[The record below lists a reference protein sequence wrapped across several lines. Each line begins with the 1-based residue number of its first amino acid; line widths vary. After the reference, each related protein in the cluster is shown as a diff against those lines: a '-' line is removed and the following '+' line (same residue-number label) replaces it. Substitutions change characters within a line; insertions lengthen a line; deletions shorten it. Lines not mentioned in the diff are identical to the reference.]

1 MQNNWFAVAQT
12 QLSLG
17 PGSLALQTLRAGL
30 ARSPDHVAG
39 WCLFAVAA
47 IEAGA
52 PREALHAAERAIAL
66 GARDARMRIVRARA
80 LLAIGR
86 HDAARDA
93 AERLAADATLTPLE
107 ADSVGVLLVRT
118 GRHAAALPLFECAC
132 RAEPGR
138 GQFWYN
144 LATARHFTGDG
155 AGAETAYRSALRAD
169 PRHDRARLA
178 LADLGPAEPAALD
191 ALAGRF
197 AEVADAPDHAL
208 LVGHA
213 AARIAERMGDD
224 AAALAWLDRAKAGMA
239 ARRPYDPAETRALF
253 VAALAAARRAIAAA
267 ARPAV
272 DERPAPLFVVGMPRS
287 GTTLTDRIISAHP
300 RAASLGELPDL
311 SVLVKR
317 AAGTPGAR
325 VLDAATLAAR
335 IDAAALGAA
344 YRARIAPLAGDA
356 AVVVDKM
363 PFNLFLAGHVLTAL
377 PAARVLM
384 VRRDPVDLA
393 FANYRQLF
401 ATGFGYYDYAYDLAA
416 TAHWI
421 GWFDA
426 FADRIAAMLGGPRLT
441 ELRYERLVTA
451 PAAETRRIVD
461 FAGLDWDAACL
472 RPQDN
477 RAPVATPSAAQVRR
491 PISAEAVGRGRRHG
505 ARADMVAQVHD
516 RALAEARVVLAAV

>member
-12 QLSLG
+12 QLSQ
-17 PGSLALQTLRAGL
+17 GSAAGALRTLRAGL
-30 ARSPDHVAG
+30 RGSSDHVAG

-52 PREALHAAERAIAL
+52 PGEALHAAERAIAL
-66 GARDARMRIVRARA
+66 GAPDARTRIVRARA
-80 LLAIGR
+80 LLAAGR
-86 HDAARDA
+86 HDAARKA
-93 AERLAADATLTPLE
+93 AERLAADATLSPLE
-107 ADSVGVLLVRT
+107 ADSIGVLLVRT
-118 GRHAAALPLFECAC
+118 GRHAAALPLFERAC

-144 LATARHFTGDG
+144 LATTRHFTGDG
-155 AGAETAYRSALRAD
+155 AGAEAAYRSALRAD
-169 PRHDRARLA
+169 PSHDRARLA
-178 LADLGPAEPAALD
+178 LADLDRAEPAALD
-191 ALAGRF
+191 ALARRF
-197 AEVADAPDHAL
+197 AEVADVPDRAL

-239 ARRPYDPAETRALF
+239 ARRRYDPAATRALF
-253 VAALAAARRAIAAA
+253 VAALAAARRAIPAA
-267 ARPAV
+267 ARPA
-272 DERPAPLFVVGMPRS
+272 DGRPAPLFIVGMPRS
-287 GTTLTDRIISAHP
+287 GTTLTDRIVSAHP

-317 AAGTPGAR
+317 AAGTPGGQ
-325 VLDAATLAAR
+325 VLDAATLAAPV
-335 IDAAALGAA
+335 DPAALGAA
-344 YRARIAPLAGDA
+344 YRARIAPIAGDA
-356 AVVVDKM
+356 AVAIDKM
-363 PFNLFLAGHVLTAL
+363 PFNLFLAGHALAAL
-377 PAARVLM
+377 PAARVLV

-426 FADRIAAMLGGPRLT
+426 LADRIAAMLGGPRLA
-441 ELRYERLVTA
+441 ELRYERLVTEQ
-451 PAAETRRIVD
+451 AAETRRIVA

-477 RAPVATPSAAQVRR
+477 RGPVATPSAAQVRR
-491 PISAEAVGRGRRHG
+491 PVSADAIGRGRRHG
-505 ARADMVAQVHD
+505 ARADMVAEAHE
-516 RALAEARVVLAAV
+516 RALAEARAALDAA